1 MGDQVKWTLLN
12 KRNTMKRIWTPKVG
26 DTVKLKAFWNYS
38 DLPNDVDGN
47 PPPNTWS
54 HLVVVCD
61 DGAGHIHVTEH
72 EESRPLDRQGK
83 PLWAHTIAL
92 NTIQPPLGWESV
104 YTITAKCKGMAEHV
118 VNDWFQRG
126 IVVWQSHDLGS
137 NMGKSFTPVSVE
149 HPPQSPQWQYT
160 ANPLEII
167 PAEDCPRVFNVEYEE
182 EGKFNLPSFYKADEQ
197 KEYGKKHKAEVAR
210 LRKEGWTVKYCRH
223 TYCWDIYRV
232 VKLFTAREE

>member
-1 MGDQVKWTLLN
+1 
-12 KRNTMKRIWTPKVG
+12 MKRIWTPKVG

-47 PPPNTWS
+47 PPPGVWS
-54 HLVVVCD
+54 HLVVKAIVLY
-61 DGAGHIHVTEH
+61 AGVTWVSVEEH
-72 EESRPLDRQGK
+72 EETRPLDRGGK

-92 NTIQPPLGWESV
+92 NTIQPPLGWEPV
-104 YTITAKCKGMAEHV
+104 YTITAKDKAMAERV
-118 VNDWFQRG
+118 VNDWFKRG

-137 NMGKSFTPVSVE
+137 SMGKAFTPVSVE
-149 HPPQSPQWQYT
+149 HPPQSPQWRYT

-182 EGKFNLPSFYKADEQ
+182 EGKFNLPTHYKFDEQ
-197 KEYGKKHKAEVAR
+197 EYDKKRKAKVVR
-210 LRKEGWTVKYCRH
+210 LRKEGWTVTYNRH